1 MRAPFL
7 LLACCLGLIAC
18 HPTRVA
24 DTPSPPGEPAGEAAS
39 PTPEP
44 VPVYDMAMSARTAS
58 EVAQFAPPPAPPAPP
73 GPWNGPT
80 PGANTERYA
89 SRTDNP
95 VQRTA
100 DTPVSTFSIDV
111 DTGSYSNVRR
121 MLRQG
126 VRPPADAVRAE
137 EFINYFRYGHPAPS
151 VREVP
156 FRITT
161 ELAPSPWARGR
172 QLLMIGLRG
181 YDVPRTSLPAA
192 NLVFL
197 IDTSGSMGSPDKLPL
212 LQKAFAELVAQ
223 LRPQDRVSL
232 VTYAGSAGL
241 VLAPTP
247 GDRKAE
253 ILSALR
259 NLHAGGSTH
268 GSAGLHLAYETARQA
283 HVEGGINRVILA
295 TDGDFNVGIVDR
307 GALETYVADQRR
319 GGIALSTLGFG
330 QGNYHDAMAE
340 RLADVGD
347 GQHAYIDTLQEARK
361 VLVEELSST
370 LLTIAN
376 DVKVQ
381 VEFDPAR
388 VAEYRLIGYEN
399 RVLREEDF
407 ANDRV
412 DAGDIGAG
420 HEVTALYETVPV
432 GSADAW
438 LSPRRYGT
446 PSPQAASSTAGEIA
460 RVSLRY
466 KLPGET
472 RSRLVETTVR
482 SADLRM
488 QPGESLRFAAAVA
501 AYADALR
508 GGTRLGDWGWDD
520 IRREVAAARGGD
532 PWGLR
537 GELLGLV
544 DLARAH
550 ADAPAA
556 TTVPG
561 QPSGAGRPNR

>member
-1 MRAPFL
+1 M
-7 LLACCLGLIAC
+7 
-18 HPTRVA
+18 
-24 DTPSPPGEPAGEAAS
+24 AGS
-39 PTPEP
+39 
-44 VPVYDMAMSARTAS
+44 
-58 EVAQFAPPPAPPAPP
+58 
-73 GPWNGPT
+73 
-80 PGANTERYA
+80 ERYA
-89 SRTDNP
+89 PRTDNP

-100 DTPVSTFSIDV
+100 EAPVSTFSVDV

-137 EFINYFRYGHPAPS
+137 EFINYFRYDHPAPAG
-151 VREVP
+151 RDVP

-181 YDVPRTSLPAA
+181 YDVPRTTLPAA

-197 IDTSGSMGSPDKLPL
+197 IDTSGSMGAPDKLPL
-212 LQKAFAELVAQ
+212 LQKAFAELVQQ

-232 VTYAGSAGL
+232 VAYAGSAGL
-241 VLAPTP
+241 VLPPTP

-253 ILSALR
+253 ILSALG
-259 NLHAGGSTH
+259 NLQAGGSTH
-268 GSAGLHLAYETARQA
+268 GSAGLQLAYETARQA
-283 HVEGGINRVILA
+283 HVQGGINRVILA
-295 TDGDFNVGIVDR
+295 TDGDFNVGLVDR
-307 GALETYVADQRR
+307 AALETYVADQRR
-319 GGIALSTLGFG
+319 SGIALSTLGFG
-330 QGNYHDAMAE
+330 RGNYHDAMAE

-399 RVLREEDF
+399 RLLREEDF

-420 HEVTALYETVPV
+420 HEVTALYEIVPV

-438 LSPRRYGT
+438 LSPRRYGAPA
-446 PSPQAASSTAGEIA
+446 PSTAPATAGEIA

-466 KLPGET
+466 RLPGET
-472 RSRLVETTVR
+472 RSRLVDTVVR
-482 SADLRM
+482 SADLRP
-488 QPGESLRFAAAVA
+488 QAGESLRFAAAVA

-508 GGTRLGDWGWDD
+508 GGTHLGDWGWDD
-520 IRREVAAARGGD
+520 IRREVAATRGDD

-550 ADAPAA
+550 ADIAPTAPAVTA
-556 TTVPG
+556 

>member
-1 MRAPFL
+1 MRVPAL
-7 LLACCLGLIAC
+7 LVCCLALAAC
-18 HPTRVA
+18 QGPQRAETRAVA
-24 DTPSPPGEPAGEAAS
+24 EASSRDDRREAEPPVVFDSPSAINIHAPPPS
-39 PTPEP
+39 
-44 VPVYDMAMSARTAS
+44 
-58 EVAQFAPPPAPPAPP
+58 PPAPPAPVADGFFP
-73 GPWNGPT
+73 MAGS
-80 PGANTERYA
+80 ERYA
-89 SRTDNP
+89 PRTDNP

-100 DTPVSTFSIDV
+100 EAPVSTFSVDV

-137 EFINYFRYGHPAPS
+137 EFINYFRYDHPAPAG
-151 VREVP
+151 RDVP

-181 YDVPRTSLPAA
+181 YDVPRTTLPAA

-197 IDTSGSMGSPDKLPL
+197 IDTSGSMGAPDKLPL
-212 LQKAFAELVAQ
+212 LQKAFAELVQQ

-232 VTYAGSAGL
+232 VAYAGSAGL
-241 VLAPTP
+241 VLPPTP

-253 ILSALR
+253 ILSALG
-259 NLHAGGSTH
+259 NLQAGGSTH
-268 GSAGLHLAYETARQA
+268 GSAGLQLAYETARQA
-283 HVEGGINRVILA
+283 HVQGGINRVILA
-295 TDGDFNVGIVDR
+295 TDGDFNVGLVDR
-307 GALETYVADQRR
+307 AALETYVADQRR
-319 GGIALSTLGFG
+319 SGIALSTLGFG
-330 QGNYHDAMAE
+330 RGNYHDAMAE

-399 RVLREEDF
+399 RLLREEDF

-420 HEVTALYETVPV
+420 HEVTALYEIVPV

-438 LSPRRYGT
+438 LSPRRYGAPA
-446 PSPQAASSTAGEIA
+446 PSTAPATAGEIA

-466 KLPGET
+466 RLPGET
-472 RSRLVETTVR
+472 RSRLVDTAVR
-482 SADLRM
+482 SADLRP
-488 QPGESLRFAAAVA
+488 QAGESLRFAAAVA

-508 GGTRLGDWGWDD
+508 GGTHLGDWGWDD
-520 IRREVAAARGGD
+520 IRREVAAARGDD

-550 ADAPAA
+550 ADIAPTAPAVTA
-556 TTVPG
+556 